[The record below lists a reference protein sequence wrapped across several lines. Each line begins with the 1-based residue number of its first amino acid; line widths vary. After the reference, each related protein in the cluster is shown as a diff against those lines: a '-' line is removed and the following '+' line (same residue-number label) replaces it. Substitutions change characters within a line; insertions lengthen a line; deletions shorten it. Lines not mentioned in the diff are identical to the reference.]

1 VPSSSDCSSYSFSDG
16 SAKGQGKPTPKR
28 LTKTEKGDIS
38 ERLGKNNQ
46 FREILTGMQLGDSCI
61 HKDKSRPNTDARLH
75 ISLKDKSFTLELW
88 QYFDSLG
95 IVGATPR
102 ECSCFLKETCRAVP
116 LSGPAPGQTDSSY
129 QFASFTLPFFSEL
142 RQKWYKEEDGKKRE
156 GSPFNIAELLTPRAL
171 AYWLASDCTF
181 EKTQGE

>member
-1 VPSSSDCSSYSFSDG
+1 MRSLPRVLPLLLLLTLRSYLHLLRGRVLSLSLVASSSDCSSYSFSDG

-46 FREILTGMQLGDSCI
+46 FRAILTGMQLGDSCI

-88 QYFDSLG
+88 KYFDSIG
-95 IVGATPR
+95 IEGAPPR
-102 ECSCFLKETCRAVP
+102 ECSCFLKET
-116 LSGPAPGQTDSSY
+116 GKTDSSY

-142 RQKWYKEEDGKKRE
+142 RQKWYKEEDGKNR
-156 GSPFNIAELLTPRAL
+156 
-171 AYWLASDCTF
+171 
-181 EKTQGE
+181 